1 MAGWA
6 TARASSDQLAALR
19 KIPVVP
25 ADKELVAGFLKNSD
39 DQTVLALTVVS
50 RAMGSLK
57 RPTASYHDW
66 GILAAANLFGRSG
79 TFQSLSNYR
88 KDGAWGITP
97 HMIPHHSLH
106 ALSGTI
112 SQTLGIHGPNF
123 GIGGGPKAA
132 AEAFL
137 AAATII
143 SENRLPGL
151 WVLMSGHD
159 PECLPSAAY
168 PDRQVPTT
176 CLAAAIALEPLVDSN
191 FTSYLRVWGGCDP
204 PADWPEFNLADF
216 LNALETKI
224 PRGRWTLP
232 GCGRVLLGAD

>member
-25 ADKELVAGFLKNSD
+25 ADKDLAAGFLKNSD

-50 RAMGSLK
+50 RAMGLLK

-66 GILAAANLFGRSG
+66 GVLAAANLFGRSG
-79 TFQSLSNYR
+79 TFQSLSSFR
-88 KDGAWGITP
+88 KDGAWGVTP
-97 HMIPHHSLH
+97 HMIPHNSLH
-106 ALSGTI
+106 AVSGTV
-112 SQTLGIHGPNF
+112 SQALGIHGPNF
-123 GIGGGPKAA
+123 GTGGGPKAV

-159 PECLPSAAY
+159 PECLPS
-168 PDRQVPTT
+168 R
-176 CLAAAIALEPLVDSN
+176 
-191 FTSYLRVWGGCDP
+191 G
-204 PADWPEFNLADF
+204 
-216 LNALETKI
+216 I
-224 PRGRWTLP
+224 PGQASPYYLP
-232 GCGRVLLGAD
+232 GRRNCPGAFN